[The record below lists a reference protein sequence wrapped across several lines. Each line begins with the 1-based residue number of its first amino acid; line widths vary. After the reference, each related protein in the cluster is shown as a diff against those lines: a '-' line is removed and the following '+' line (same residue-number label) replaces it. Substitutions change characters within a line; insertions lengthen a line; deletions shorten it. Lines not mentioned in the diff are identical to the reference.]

1 MYTQTS
7 TLLRIFDRPEILATS
22 SNNFPD
28 NSCFGREHNLD
39 TLERRDLLNLQEDD
53 AIANNAH
60 NRHPETRKGVVNDKM
75 LRGVENIMSHAY

>member
-1 MYTQTS
+1 MYKQTS

-22 SNNFPD
+22 SNNFPA
-28 NSCFGREHNLD
+28 NSCFGREQNFD

-60 NRHPETRKGVVNDKM
+60 NLPC
-75 LRGVENIMSHAY
+75 L